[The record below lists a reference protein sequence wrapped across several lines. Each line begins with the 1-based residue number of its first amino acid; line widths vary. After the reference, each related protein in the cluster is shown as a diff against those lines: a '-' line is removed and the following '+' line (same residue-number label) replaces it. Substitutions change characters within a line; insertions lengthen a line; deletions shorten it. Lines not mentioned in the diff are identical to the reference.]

1 MVSGTAAKRRRHLLL
16 GLIVVIAF
24 VASAVVA
31 VTSQHG
37 LPWASR
43 TVVQAAFDEVG
54 SLRAGDDV
62 RIANIRVGY
71 VGGVRYEK
79 GQAIAELR
87 FDGRRPIYRDARA
100 VAASVGARSALG
112 QKYVDFA
119 PGGPGA
125 GLLGPDEVIP
135 PKQTVGAQELS
146 DVLDVL
152 DDPTRAALG
161 STVRELGHGTA
172 GHAQDV
178 RDTLAT
184 MPAMLPDL
192 GEVADALS
200 AHNGADITSMLHAV
214 DGLAGRF
221 EGRQQQIGELVG
233 RLDRTLAGVA
243 VDGTQ
248 PLTDTLN
255 KAPETLRAVDG
266 ALRKLDPPLADTETA
281 MRAAGP
287 GAEALGAATP
297 DLRGVLR
304 EGQRPLAKVP
314 GVAGD
319 AQPAV
324 DRLTATFRDAKP
336 LAPKVTEALRTA
348 RKPLEVLAPYSAEAS
363 MLFTHGANA
372 LSQGDAA
379 GNWLRIYLLFSTESV
394 SGVLPGVK
402 DPITTRDAYP
412 APGQAAKDTRQ
423 SPIGGGR

>member
-1 MVSGTAAKRRRHLLL
+1 MAGSIAAKRRRHLLL

-24 VASAVVA
+24 AGCAVLA

-43 TVVQAAFDEVG
+43 TVVRAAFDEVG

-62 RIANIRVGY
+62 RIASIRVGY
-71 VGGVRYEK
+71 VGEVGYEN
-79 GQAIAELR
+79 GRAIAELR
-87 FDGRRPIYRDARA
+87 FDGERPIYRDARA

-119 PGGPGA
+119 PGDPGS
-125 GLLGPDEVIP
+125 GFLGPDQIIP

-152 DDPTRAALG
+152 DEPTRGALG

-172 GHAQDV
+172 GHGQDLH
-178 RDTLAT
+178 DTLT
-184 MPAMLPDL
+184 EMPAMLPDL

-200 AHNGADITSMLHAV
+200 TRDGADISGMLHAV

-221 EGRQQQIGELVG
+221 QGRQQEIGELAG
-233 RLDRTLAGVA
+233 RLDKTFAGVA
-243 VDGTQ
+243 VDRAR
-248 PLTDTLN
+248 PLADTLN
-255 KAPETLRAVDG
+255 KAPDTLHRVDG
-266 ALRKLDPPLADTETA
+266 ALRGLGPALADTEAA
-281 MRAAGP
+281 MRAVRP

-297 DLRGVLR
+297 DLRAVLR
-304 EGQRPLAKVP
+304 DGRRPLDKVP

-319 AQPAV
+319 AEPAV
-324 DRLTATFRDAKP
+324 DELAATFHDAKP
-336 LAPKVTEALRTA
+336 LAPQVADTLRTA
-348 RKPLEVLAPYSAEAS
+348 RKPLEVLAPHSAEAS
-363 MLFTHGANA
+363 MLFTYGANA

-379 GNWLRIYLLFSTESV
+379 GNWLRIYLLANTESA

-402 DPITTRDAYP
+402 DPITDRNAYP
-412 APGQAAKDTRQ
+412 APGQAAQDTRR
-423 SPIGGGR
+423 SLIGGGP